1 MSPLGQA
8 PVPAPASSTILGI
21 PKDVLIVIVVV
32 LVIVA
37 VMWWINEQ
45 DKKALKPNRSRAKKQ
60 STADMAKNLYK
71 RLEDR
76 GGVNDTTLRSLQ
88 QLGRKR

>member
-37 VMWWINEQ
+37 VMWWIN
-45 DKKALKPNRSRAKKQ
+45 
-60 STADMAKNLYK
+60 
-71 RLEDR
+71 
-76 GGVNDTTLRSLQ
+76 DTTLRSLQ